1 MNERQLLKHQRTKQN
16 IIKAAHELIQ
26 ENGFNHLSLRAIAK
40 RVQYAPASLYE
51 YFDNKDSIIDAL
63 SDEINLRLSA
73 QMSQETE
80 LVEMAW
86 QYIAF
91 ALENSDDFQLLYQR
105 PLLPSQEEK
114 AKAVF
119 TEAIQASVL
128 NLSKEKLEA
137 MVYALWATAH
147 GIALLALSR
156 EYFDSIDDKEYHCQ
170 ALQVVVD
177 NIKHLSRKEL

>member
-1 MNERQLLKHQRTKQN
+1 MS
-16 IIKAAHELIQ
+16 ILITRMQ
-26 ENGFNHLSLRAIAK
+26 
-40 RVQYAPASLYE
+40 
-51 YFDNKDSIIDAL
+51 
-63 SDEINLRLSA
+63 LRLST
-73 QMSQETE
+73 QMRQESN

-86 QYIAF
+86 QYVAF

-119 TEAIQASVL
+119 TEAIQAKDP
-128 NLSKEKLEA
+128 NLPKPKLEA

-156 EYFDSIDDKEYHCQ
+156 ECFNSVDDKEYHCQ
-170 ALQVVVD
+170 ALQLVVD
-177 NIKHLSRKEL
+177 NIN

>member
-1 MNERQLLKHQRTKQN
+1 MNERQFLKHERTRQN
-16 IIKAAHELIQ
+16 IIQAAHELIQ
-26 ENGFNHLSLRAIAK
+26 ENGFNRLSLRAIAK

-51 YFDNKDSIIDAL
+51 YFENKDAIIDAL
-63 SDEINLRLSA
+63 CENINERLAS
-73 QMSQETE
+73 QMKKETS

-86 QYIAF
+86 QYIFF
-91 ALENSDDFQLLYQR
+91 ALEHGDDFQLLYQR

-114 AKAVF
+114 AMAVF
-119 TEAIQASVL
+119 TEAIRAKLPDIQE
-128 NLSKEKLEA
+128 KKLEA

-156 EYFDSIDDKEYHCQ
+156 EYFASVEDKEYHCQ

-177 NIKHLSRKEL
+177 NIWPLQSC